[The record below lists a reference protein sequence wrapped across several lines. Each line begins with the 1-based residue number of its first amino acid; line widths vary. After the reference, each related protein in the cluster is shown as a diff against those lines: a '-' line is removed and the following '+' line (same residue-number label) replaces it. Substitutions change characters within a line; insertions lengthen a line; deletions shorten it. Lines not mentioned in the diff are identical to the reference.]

1 MILVS
6 LRIGYHLKLLRV
18 DRQRVGFYMRRA
30 VTERG
35 TIQTSAPSGGNN
47 FHREILPRFQL
58 VDQCENLPQAG
69 SHLFPVSIF
78 LTLQLN
84 DTTLGQ
90 MIGKFDGL
98 GALV

>member
-1 MILVS
+1 IQLQ
-6 LRIGYHLKLLRV
+6 
-18 DRQRVGFYMRRA
+18 RQEDGNWKEV
-30 VTERG
+30 
-35 TIQTSAPSGGNN
+35 APSGGNN

-98 GALV
+98 GALVAQSHTNGIAYVVRGRVYTQLDGMR